1 MPDILMITSDIIY
14 LFVGVFLGFLIAMN
28 TKEWKEQKTYEQLDE
43 ELRKEL
49 EFYKN
54 TCNSQ
59 KIDVRFY
66 KDKVEFWKNKYES
79 KT

>member
-1 MPDILMITSDIIY
+1 MILNDIIY
-14 LFVGVFLGFLIAMN
+14 LFVGVFLGYLMAMN
-28 TKEWKEQKTYEQLDE
+28 SKEWKEQKTYEQLDE

-66 KDKVEFWKNKYES
+66 KDKAEFWKNKYES